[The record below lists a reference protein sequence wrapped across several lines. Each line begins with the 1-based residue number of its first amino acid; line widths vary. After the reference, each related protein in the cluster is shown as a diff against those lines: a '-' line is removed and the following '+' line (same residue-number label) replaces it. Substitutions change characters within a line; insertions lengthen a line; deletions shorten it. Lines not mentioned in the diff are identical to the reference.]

1 MAHATGICQRALHE
15 RDGDI
20 YVVSLQR
27 NVLSEGPGASS
38 AKHRHD
44 HPRSAN
50 LRSHFSAVSWA
61 VVGPDAP
68 QVRSAEDIPPARSDG
83 GCMLLLLHL
92 ARVLRLQP

>member
-1 MAHATGICQRALHE
+1 MAYSTGICQRALHE

-38 AKHRHD
+38 AKHRND

-50 LRSHFSAVSWA
+50 LRSNFSTVTWA

-68 QVRSAEDIPPARSDG
+68 QVWPAEDIPPARSNG
-83 GCMLLLLHL
+83 GCMLLFLHL
-92 ARVLRLQP
+92 A